1 MFQNRDFI
9 SAAQFRRLIYL
20 VMLPVTVRTMSSRL
34 ADTAG
39 GAGWLAPLAAIPVTL
54 LTVWMILRLISP
66 RDGRWRGMAEV
77 FCEVLGPVAGRILS
91 LCYLAWLLVLAS
103 YVLRLYG
110 ERFLSSIYEHMTLA
124 PFLVILLLV
133 SAWILHGS
141 FAALARVNQI
151 FFVVLV
157 VMLLAVLLLSL
168 EGVELTMVL
177 PVRGRDLLPVGR
189 AAVSVLNVIALSFYT
204 SFLAGGIR
212 ARDSGSMGR
221 VMCCEGG
228 FCLFAAL
235 FQFVVTGNYGA
246 GLAGRIELPL
256 FTLSKQ
262 IRILGAFQRMESISI
277 SLWIFT
283 DLILLCTILFACCAI
298 LQKVCG
304 MADGRS
310 AGLPLVLL
318 LLAGAYLIAG
328 DAFALEAFARHF
340 AQYVNAAMGL
350 AVPILIFAIKVIRD
364 RRRTKLPREE
374 RKKP

>member
-1 MFQNRDFI
+1 MFQDRDFI

-20 VMLPVTVRTMSSRL
+20 VMLPVAVRTMSSRL

-39 GAGWLAPLAAIPVTL
+39 SAGWLAPLAAIPVTL
-54 LTVWMILRLISP
+54 LSVWATLRLVSS
-66 RDGRWRGMAEV
+66 RSDRWRGMAEV

-133 SAWILHGS
+133 MVWILRGS
-141 FAALARVNQI
+141 FAALARVSRI
-151 FFVVLV
+151 FFLVLTV
-157 VMLLAVLLLSL
+157 TLLAVLLLSL
-168 EGVELTMVL
+168 EGMELTEVL

-189 AAVSVLNVIALSFYT
+189 AAVSVFNVVALSFYT

-212 ARDSGSMGR
+212 ERKPGSLRR

-235 FQFVVTGNYGA
+235 FQFVVTGNYGVA
-246 GLAGRIELPL
+246 LTGRIELPL

-277 SLWIFT
+277 SLWILT
-283 DLILLCTILFACCAI
+283 DLILLCTVLFACCAI

-304 MADGRS
+304 MTDGRT
-310 AGLPLVLL
+310 AGPPLVLL

-328 DAFALEAFARHF
+328 DAFALEAFARHI
-340 AQYVNAAMGL
+340 AQYVNAVMGL

-364 RRRTKLPREE
+364 HRRTKLPRKE